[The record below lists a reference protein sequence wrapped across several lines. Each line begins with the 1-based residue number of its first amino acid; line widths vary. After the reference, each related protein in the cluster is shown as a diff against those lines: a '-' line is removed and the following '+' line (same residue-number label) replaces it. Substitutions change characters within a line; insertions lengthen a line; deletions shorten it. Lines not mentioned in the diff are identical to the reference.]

1 MGYRNL
7 WSSSAHHIV
16 GCFWRIPDVEIG
28 LFFREVEFGGMC
40 WAQVIGA
47 APRSNVQGPRSNV

>member
-16 GCFWRIPDVEIG
+16 GCFLRILDVEIG
-28 LFFREVEFGGMC
+28 LFYREVKFGGMY
-40 WAQVIGA
+40 
-47 APRSNVQGPRSNV
+47 